1 MSDEMLVTL
10 DDAFARTDQKLT
22 PREALGIRAPREA
35 IDEQDAD
42 TPASEDATPR
52 ARSLRDRI
60 PWVELFLA
68 AQFLWG
74 VAMFI
79 PGAQQYRGYVR
90 ALPYIASLGL
100 LVLYVPLSFRGSRPR
115 GLALLLG
122 SLALLVLNLL
132 QPTTPWSA
140 GMAQCVF
147 QLSIA
152 APMFW
157 AYKSVRST
165 ERLNRVLVLVFL
177 MNFASAGLGVLQVYF
192 PDQFMPPQ
200 FNLNLADDYLST
212 LTYIGSGGRLV
223 VRPPGLTD
231 QPGGA
236 ALAGALTVLL
246 GLGLS
251 LDVKSEFRR
260 VGLLGAAAIG
270 LAVIYL
276 TQVRSALLMVIGGVA
291 LLSVIAFRQRRI
303 AAGAWISV
311 SGGALVVAA
320 FLWASSVGGASV
332 EERFLNIRNQGVLET
347 YQENRGHYITNTL
360 GELLDQYPLGAG
372 VGRWGMMSTYFG
384 DPSDYRS
391 PPFYVE
397 PQITGWLL
405 DGGVP
410 MWLLYGGAI
419 LFSVLAGWR
428 MTRSLD
434 IEVTKLALIVV
445 PVQVFVA
452 GLGMAGPIFNT
463 QMGIVFWMMASMLHG
478 AASGNRAAVQP
489 PATFAER
496 SSRNSEAEDAP
507 AEPA

>member
-1 MSDEMLVTL
+1 MSNDLLAEL
-10 DDAFARTDQKLT
+10 DDAIARTNQALT
-22 PREALGIRAPREA
+22 PREALVIRAPVETIA
-35 IDEQDAD
+35 FQDA
-42 TPASEDATPR
+42 PASEDTTPR
-52 ARSLRDRI
+52 ARNFRDRI
-60 PWVELFLA
+60 PWIELFLA

-100 LVLYVPLSFRGSRPR
+100 LVLYVPLSVRGSRPR
-115 GLALLLG
+115 GLALLLA

-140 GMAQCVF
+140 GIAQCVF

-157 AYKSVRST
+157 AYKGVRSP
-165 ERLNRVLVLVFL
+165 ERLNRVLILVFL

-200 FNLNLADDYLST
+200 FNLNLAEDYLAT
-212 LTYIGSGGRLV
+212 LTYIGRGGRLV

-260 VGLLGAAAIG
+260 VGLLGASAVG

-276 TQVRSALLMVIGGVA
+276 TQVRSALLMVIVGVA
-291 LLSVIAFRQRRI
+291 LLSVLAFRQGRI

-311 SGGALVVAA
+311 SGGTLVIAA

-332 EERFLNIRNQGVLET
+332 EQRFLNIRDQGVLET
-347 YQENRGHYITNTL
+347 YQENRGHYITNTV

-372 VGRWGMMSTYFG
+372 VGRWGMMSAYFG
-384 DPSDYRS
+384 DPSDFRS

-405 DGGVP
+405 DGGIP

-419 LFSVLAGWR
+419 MFSLLAGWK

-434 IEVTKLALIVV
+434 IGLAKLALIVV

-463 QMGIVFWMMASMLHG
+463 QMGILFWMMASALHG
-478 AASGNRAAVQP
+478 AERGNREDVEAFPISSA
-489 PATFAER
+489 R
-496 SSRNSEAEDAP
+496 SNRNSEGEGAP
-507 AEPA
+507 AAPA

>member
-1 MSDEMLVTL
+1 MPEELLAALDE
-10 DDAFARTDQKLT
+10 AIARTNQTLT
-22 PREALGIRAPREA
+22 LRDAMVIRAPVET
-35 IDEQDAD
+35 IGFQE
-42 TPASEDATPR
+42 TPAGEDATPR
-52 ARSLRDRI
+52 ATSIRDRI

-74 VAMFI
+74 VAMFV

-100 LVLYVPLSFRGSRPR
+100 LVLYVPLSVRGTRPR

-140 GMAQCVF
+140 GIAQCVF

-157 AYKSVRST
+157 AYKSVRSP
-165 ERLNRVLVLVFL
+165 ERLNRILILVFL

-200 FNLNLADDYLST
+200 FNLNLAEGYLAT
-212 LTYIGSGGRLV
+212 LTYVGQGGRLV

-260 VGLLGAAAIG
+260 ISLLGASAIG

-291 LLSVIAFRQRRI
+291 LLSIIAFRQGRI

-311 SGGALVVAA
+311 SGGTLVVAA

-332 EERFLNIRNQGVLET
+332 EQRFLNIRDQGVLET
-347 YQENRGHYITNTL
+347 YQENRGHYITNTV

-372 VGRWGMMSTYFG
+372 VGRWGMMNTYFG
-384 DPSDYRS
+384 DSSDFRS

-405 DGGVP
+405 DGGIP

-419 LFSVLAGWR
+419 VFSLLACWR

-434 IEVTKLALIVV
+434 VGVAKLALIVV

-463 QMGIVFWMMASMLHG
+463 QMGILFWMMASALHG
-478 AASGNRAAVQP
+478 AERGNRAEGEGP
-489 PATFAER
+489 PIFSAR
-496 SSRNSEAEDAP
+496 SNRNSEGEGAP